1 MNHPKSII
9 RVADIPT
16 PTAGLALGIASLGW
30 CWENAAPF
38 HGYAQSTGAAIAA
51 VLLIALLARF
61 VFYPKT
67 LLSDLSHHVLGS
79 VAPTFAMATM
89 VISNTVSKVAPLA
102 GETLWVAAVG
112 IHLIFLAIFI
122 FHQINDF
129 SLHKMVPS
137 WFVPPVGIIV
147 ANVSFAG
154 THFYTFAT
162 LLLYFGMIAYA
173 IMLPVMI
180 YRFMFCNEI
189 ADAAKPTIAIMAAP
203 ASLSLAGYL
212 SMTRTPSALII
223 ALLLG
228 IAVLMTFVLY
238 VAFTKLLRLPFS
250 PAYAS
255 FTFPLVIGSTALY
268 KVSAWMNTQGW
279 QQEIVKQVSTLATF
293 ELYIATIIVSY
304 VAIRFMLFFFPMG
317 AIMPLFNKEHF
328 VFKTVSTLQTRRRVA

>member
-1 MNHPKSII
+1 MNHPKTII
-9 RVADIPT
+9 RVADLPT

-30 CWENAAPF
+30 CWENAAPLQ
-38 HGYAQSTGAAIAA
+38 GYAQLTGAAIAA
-51 VLLIALLARF
+51 TLLVALLARF

-67 LLSDLSHHVLGS
+67 LLNDLAHPVVGS

-89 VISNTVSKVAPLA
+89 VISNAVSKFAPVA
-102 GETLWVAAVG
+102 GEALWLAAVG
-112 IHLIFLAIFI
+112 IHLIFLAFFI

-129 SLHKMVPS
+129 SLQKMVPS

-154 THFYTFAT
+154 THFYSFAT
-162 LLLYFGMIAYA
+162 LLLYFGMVAYA
-173 IMLPVMI
+173 IMLPIMI
-180 YRFMFCNEI
+180 YRLIFCNEI

-212 SMTRTPSALII
+212 SMTSSPSALIV
-223 ALLLG
+223 AVLLG

-250 PAYAS
+250 PGFAA

-268 KVSAWMNTQGW
+268 KSSAWMSAQGW
-279 QQEIVKQVSTLATF
+279 QQEIVEQVAGLATM

-304 VAIRFMLFFFPMG
+304 VALRYALFFFPKE
-317 AIMPLFNKEHF
+317 AVFPSFNKARL
-328 VFKTVSTLQTRRRVA
+328 VAGTVSH